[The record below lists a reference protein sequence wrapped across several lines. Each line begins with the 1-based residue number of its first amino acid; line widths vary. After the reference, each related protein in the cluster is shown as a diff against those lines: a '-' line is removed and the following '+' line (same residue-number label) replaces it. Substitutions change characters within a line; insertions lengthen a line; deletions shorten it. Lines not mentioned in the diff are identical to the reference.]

1 MSDETETSDEELH
14 SVAPRST
21 AVRTIAIATAIVVA
35 AFVGFL
41 ATREQGSDEVGV
53 EFLDEA
59 APPFSG
65 PTLDGDT
72 FDLGN
77 QRGRWVVVNFFA
89 SWCVACVEEHPELV
103 AFAARHAEPDD
114 AVVVGVSFGDTVAGS
129 RQFVEEYGGD
139 WPIIVDAE
147 TTNAV
152 GVDYGVTALP
162 ESFVIAPSGLLV
174 AHITGGI
181 TADGLDLLID
191 RIDAAAAEPS
201 A

>member
-1 MSDETETSDEELH
+1 MSDENVTIDDDTF
-14 SVAPRST
+14 SVAPRSNAVRNIAVAT
-21 AVRTIAIATAIVVA
+21 AVVVA

-41 ATREQGSDEVGV
+41 ATRDQGTDEVGV
-53 EFLDEA
+53 EFLDQA

-72 FDLGN
+72 FDLSN

-89 SWCVACVEEHPELV
+89 SWCVACVDEHPELV
-103 AFAARHAEPDD
+103 AFAARHAAPDD
-114 AVVVGVSFGDTVAGS
+114 AIVVGVSFGDTVAGS
-129 RQFVEEYGGD
+129 REFIEQYGGD
-139 WPIIVDAE
+139 WPIIVDSE

-174 AHITGGI
+174 AHVTGGI

-191 RIDAAAAEPS
+191 RIGAAGEEAPA
-201 A
+201 